1 MLIHTQGLR
10 LLTCEIAHLEAI
22 IRDPA
27 SLGDL
32 LGVTI
37 PDGWPAY
44 PGAYAHAL
52 ALLRKEPLRSSSG
65 WWLYLF
71 VNHAQNVL
79 VGCGGFKDVPDTD
92 GVVEVGCEIAPA
104 FRRQGFATEAL
115 GGLINYACTRPEVD
129 AIDAYSQARRGAQSE
144 MLRAVGMKRIGEAL
158 DLNAGKVWHWR
169 VTSDAFVELR
179 RAGME

>member
-1 MLIHTQGLR
+1 MLIHTPRLQ
-10 LLTCEIAHLEAI
+10 LLTCELAHLEAI
-22 IRDPA
+22 IRSPA

-32 LGVTI
+32 LGVTV
-37 PDGWPAY
+37 PDRWPAF

-71 VNHAQNVL
+71 VNHAQGVL
-79 VGCGGFKDVPDTD
+79 VGCGGFKEAPDAD

-104 FRRQGFATEAL
+104 LRRQGFATEAL
-115 GGLINYACTRPEVD
+115 SGLINYACTRPEVE
-129 AIDAYSQARRGAQSE
+129 AIDAYSQAERGAQSG

-158 DLNAGKVWHWR
+158 DSNAGNVWHWR
-169 VTSDAFVELR
+169 ITSDAFVKSR